1 MGIFSSGTFDSSQ
14 KWPKST
20 TASQGKRRS
29 SCASRQMNRPTPRPS
44 YSRRGRHWRRLA
56 FASTL
61 PHPTLPQPTFA
72 KPTTFISRIYV
83 QHSVQRVQGPDRPD
97 RPLRTTTL
105 HTFCYVVTSE
115 WQCSDPP
122 GHSLQVA
129 VCGAA
134 VLCFEGRRVR
144 RVGLPGGEARGA
156 GGTSGGSPPRSLARS
171 SEPSS
176 SNQPSIP

>member
-1 MGIFSSGTFDSSQ
+1 MAKIYDSQSREEAIKLCKPADESSNSQAVLLPPRQALAQAGVRFYTSSSYTS
-14 KWPKST
+14 ST
-20 TASQGKRRS
+20 YICETHHLHFENLCPALS
-29 SCASRQMNRPTPRPS
+29 STCPRAGSP
-44 YSRRGRHWRRLA
+44 
-56 FASTL
+56 
-61 PHPTLPQPTFA
+61 
-72 KPTTFISRIYV
+72 
-83 QHSVQRVQGPDRPD
+83 